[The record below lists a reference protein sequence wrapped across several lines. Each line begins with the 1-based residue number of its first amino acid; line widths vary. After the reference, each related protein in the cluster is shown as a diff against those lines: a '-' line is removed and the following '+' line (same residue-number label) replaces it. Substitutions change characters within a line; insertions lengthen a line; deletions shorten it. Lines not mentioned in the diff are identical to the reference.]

1 MSLTGFTQLD
11 TRLPPSEYGWRRRD
25 LRSYFRYLSPHAI
38 GLTPGP
44 LQVPMPFASLQ
55 SLAFSLTQEDRRL
68 FRLARIHPPSGLSQL
83 FPSGQNSRGC
93 TVRFMLR
100 PAVLASTPGW
110 VSPAPI
116 LRASRLGTLS
126 GQVQPVCHPDP
137 PLAYTSKRATDVR
150 TSFQVVRYRSRDLA
164 LCILFPENGRTLLI
178 LVTSPP
184 PFKRPEIILQHLSGL
199 TA

>member
-1 MSLTGFTQLD
+1 METQGSQV
-11 TRLPPSEYGWRRRD
+11 LPPISFTACHRPY
-25 LRSYFRYLSPHAI
+25 
-38 GLTPGP
+38 PGST
-44 LQVPMPFASLQ
+44 ASAYALCF
-55 SLAFSLTQEDRRL
+55 LAV
-68 FRLARIHPPSGLSQL
+68 SGLLPYTRGSASIPTRSDSSPIRTLPL

-164 LCILFPENGRTLLI
+164 LCILCPENGRTLLI
-178 LVTSPP
+178 FVTSTP
-184 PFKRPEIILQHLSGL
+184 PFKRPEIILQHLYRL